1 MVGRLAAGILD
12 VMTASGTINV
22 DDGRAG
28 IGIGLHARN
37 AFDPRDRAALQPA
50 KRTGRALVGT
60 TNMSTSGLRYNEDH
74 VLTFDTRR
82 ASATYV
88 ESMRRLYSDYMTGWY
103 EMSRDSGSC

>member
-1 MVGRLAAGILD
+1 MIL
-12 VMTASGTINV
+12 
-22 DDGRAG
+22 
-28 IGIGLHARN
+28 IGPARGN
-37 AFDPRDRAALQPA
+37 E
-50 KRTGRALVGT
+50 GRALVGT

-103 EMSRDSGSC
+103 EMSRDAGAC